1 MEEIW
6 KEISG
11 YEGYYKVSNLGNVR
25 SLDRIIIDS
34 NGVSSRKKGK
44 YIAKTD
50 NGSGYKISSLSKDGR
65 KNMYVHRLVAIH
77 FLENKD
83 NHIEVNH
90 IDGNKS
96 NNMVKNLEWCSRSQ
110 NIKHAYK
117 MGMQPS
123 LGNKFNAIKVMNNV
137 SGQLFGCIKE
147 AADFYGLKYS
157 LLKQALNRNCVHK
170 NKIFSELIKL
180 EK

>member
-6 KEISG
+6 KSIIG
-11 YEGYYKVSNLGNVR
+11 YEGYYKVSNIGNVR
-25 SLDRIIIDS
+25 SLDRVIINSKGIS
-34 NGVSSRKKGK
+34 FRKKGK
-44 YIAKTD
+44 NIAKTD
-50 NGSGYKISSLSKDGR
+50 NGHGYKIASLSKDGR

-77 FLENKD
+77 FLDNKD

-96 NNMVKNLEWCSRSQ
+96 NNMAQNLEWCDRSK
-110 NIKHAYK
+110 NMKHAYST
-117 MGMQPS
+117 GLNAS
-123 LGNKFNAIKVMNNV
+123 LGNKFNAIKVINNS
-137 SGQLFGCIKE
+137 SGEIFGCIKQ

-170 NKIFSELIKL
+170 VELYNNLKKI
-180 EK
+180 